1 MTALFA
7 IRKQRIA
14 GYTPGMMLKPQDVL
28 IAIKIALWQQK
39 RWSYQ
44 MLADSLFLSVS
55 ETFAGAKRAETARLV
70 DLGRKVVFQG
80 ALSEFLIH
88 GVRYAYPPE
97 RGSRTRGTPT
107 GYAAPPLL
115 SMFASV
121 KEDPPVWPSS
131 EGTVRGYAFAPLYPS
146 VPKAAA
152 VDEKLYEML
161 ALIDAIR
168 DGRAREVS
176 LASQELKVRL
186 CQV

>member
-1 MTALFA
+1 M
-7 IRKQRIA
+7 
-14 GYTPGMMLKPQDVL
+14 
-28 IAIKIALWQQK
+28 
-39 RWSYQ
+39 
-44 MLADSLFLSVS
+44 
-55 ETFAGAKRAETARLV
+55 
-70 DLGRKVVFQG
+70 
-80 ALSEFLIH
+80 SEFLIH

-97 RGSRTRGTPT
+97 RGSQTRGIPP

-131 EGTVRGYAFAPLYPS
+131 KGTVRGYAFAPLYSS

-161 ALIDAIR
+161 ALVDAIR

-176 LASQELKVRL
+176 LASQELKARL
-186 CQV
+186 CEV